1 MVEQLKSGRRE
12 KLQGEQT
19 LLSAADKWR
28 RPAAGV
34 ESRGPL
40 DPGGAAGEREK
51 MLQGR
56 LKQDRLLLESED
68 LLLLLYRSN
77 LPTREM
83 AGQVGILM
91 GSWVSMFQWKN
102 WPAAPF
108 SLMMSA
114 EAELPLNCVPI
125 SPKGMEAMNDYG
137 TLDTELILNNP
148 TPDFADLSLQFTHE
162 PYLKIIEQPR
172 QRGFRFRYSCEGPSH
187 GGLQGVSSE
196 KNKKTH
202 PTVKVFNYI
211 GPAKIVVQCVTVDDP
226 PLLHVHSLV
235 GKECTDGQC
244 IVDVDSEEMVASFP
258 NLVILHIPK
267 RNVSEILEE
276 RLLEGW
282 RRDLIS
288 WVEYEGTQ
296 LREPTA
302 EEREKIRDAAEQQAK
317 YMDLTVVRLMFTAY
331 LPDNNGN
338 FTYGLVP
345 VLTSPIF
352 DSNDIQVRF
361 YEEDEN
367 GLIWEA
373 FGKFG
378 LSDVHKQVGSWRRNF

>member
-1 MVEQLKSGRRE
+1 
-12 KLQGEQT
+12 
-19 LLSAADKWR
+19 
-28 RPAAGV
+28 
-34 ESRGPL
+34 
-40 DPGGAAGEREK
+40 
-51 MLQGR
+51 
-56 LKQDRLLLESED
+56 
-68 LLLLLYRSN
+68 
-77 LPTREM
+77 
-83 AGQVGILM
+83 
-91 GSWVSMFQWKN
+91 
-102 WPAAPF
+102 
-108 SLMMSA
+108 
-114 EAELPLNCVPI
+114 
-125 SPKGMEAMNDYG
+125 
-137 TLDTELILNNP
+137 
-148 TPDFADLSLQFTHE
+148 
-162 PYLKIIEQPR
+162 YLKIIEQPR

-267 RNVSEILEE
+267 RNVSEIL
-276 RLLEGW
+276 
-282 RRDLIS
+282 
-288 WVEYEGTQ
+288 
-296 LREPTA
+296 A

-352 DSNDIQVRF
+352 DSRKTKRVIIKKPFQAVSSKEGLKGTLFIFTKRLGLDDIQVRF

-378 LSDVHKQVGSWRRNF
+378 LSDVHKQCAIVFKTPKYYNLCISEAVMVFVHLRRRSDGETSESKPFIYYP